1 MEHTLRVLIT
11 ALLWLLAASGL
22 CTTLAAAGAGSAAV
36 PVVISM
42 VSALASLAPA
52 VGKAV
57 AAVACSAVATA
68 VTRVA
73 VPGART
79 AYGAA
84 ICAARA
90 TSRAV
95 PDAAPTAT
103 AATHVAMR
111 RLARAACWCAALAVR
126 AASVAVPLATATAV
140 TSGSTA
146 LAIVL
151 PMLSFAFALAAAGL
165 PVAAL
170 TAGRVLVAAL
180 VAGLQAA
187 WAAAWL
193 SPSPSQSTAV
203 PFPVPGTPCFWR
215 PRSGAV
221 AVPSRRRSSPLSEG
235 LAGEAV
241 LPPRPLPCIPPA
253 ARTVAFPS
261 SKSVASTVDACKGE
275 PVTTFKMAAAHGCR
289 RAASLAAHVA
299 KAVARRRGQRVKAAP
314 ILPVVCLV
322 PRRGMC
328 ARAPWKRAFRSAL

>member
-79 AYGAA
+79 ACGAA

-111 RLARAACWCAALAVR
+111 RLARAAALAVR

-299 KAVARRRGQRVKAAP
+299 EAVARRRGQRVKAAP